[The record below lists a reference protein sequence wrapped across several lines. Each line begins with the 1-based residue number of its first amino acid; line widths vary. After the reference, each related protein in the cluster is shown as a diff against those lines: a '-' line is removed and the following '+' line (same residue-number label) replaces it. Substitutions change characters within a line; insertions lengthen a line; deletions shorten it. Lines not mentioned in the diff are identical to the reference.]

1 VVRGGILTWTLPSLT
16 TAVTFTYA
24 VGIAPGATPNST
36 LTNVVSV
43 SAAPPGGGAPAQGSA
58 SASVVVVGSTL
69 GACYPITGRVYLDL
83 NGSGR
88 FADPDVGLAAVHIFL
103 DNGESVATDRTGRYD
118 FPCVHPGMHALR
130 LDAASLPARTF
141 PYDDRNIDSEKS
153 TRRLV
158 HHTYDTTIIEDVNF
172 AIAGSAPTPPDPAR
186 K

>member
-1 VVRGGILTWTLPSLT
+1 
-16 TAVTFTYA
+16 
-24 VGIAPGATPNST
+24 
-36 LTNVVSV
+36 
-43 SAAPPGGGAPAQGSA
+43 
-58 SASVVVVGSTL
+58 
-69 GACYPITGRVYLDL
+69 VYLDL